1 MAFIPN
7 GNFNISQVYK
17 DFKLLELSKIHELE
31 TGKFMFKEKNMML
44 PVAIGNYFDIDRC
57 AEQHSHF
64 TRKHTSRLNGA
75 PRIKCQSKT
84 GEKSVQFVGSK
95 LWFDLPLELR
105 SCESLNSFKYQ

>member
-1 MAFIPN
+1 
-7 GNFNISQVYK
+7 
-17 DFKLLELSKIHELE
+17 
-31 TGKFMFKEKNMML
+31 MFKEKNMML

-64 TRKHTSRLNGA
+64 TRNHTSTLNGA
-75 PRIKCQSKT
+75 PRIKCRSKT

-105 SCESLNSFKYQ
+105 SCESLNSFKYQYKNYLLNSDS